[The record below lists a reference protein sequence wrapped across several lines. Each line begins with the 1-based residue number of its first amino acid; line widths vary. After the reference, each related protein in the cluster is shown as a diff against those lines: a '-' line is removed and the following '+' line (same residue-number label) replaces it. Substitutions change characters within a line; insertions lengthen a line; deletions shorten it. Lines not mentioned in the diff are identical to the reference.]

1 MKEINS
7 DLCHLGVIPDAE
19 RKLAFSAD
27 VPFEEWREKVREKFE
42 DLFGISRIRKNICDL
57 NVAVEE
63 EVQMEGYRR
72 IRFTFESEKGA
83 VVPCYLL
90 IPDDA
95 CEKPYPVAITLQGH
109 SSGFHNSV
117 GIIKSEKE
125 REYQLDR
132 GMFGVQAVENGYACL
147 CLEQRGMGESR
158 SNFRPCGA
166 HICVHTAMTAILLG
180 RTVLGERAWDVS
192 RAIDALEFFRDRGL
206 DLEHILITG
215 NSGGGTTS
223 FYAACLDE
231 RIGFCAPS
239 CSFCS
244 YESSILS
251 VHHCEC
257 NYVPDIMN
265 WFEMGDLACLI
276 APRPLT
282 AITGGEDTTFPP
294 EGARSAMETAK
305 AIYKAAGAPEACR
318 LIETPKGHWWCK
330 EIVWPAINEKTKEMG
345 WK

>member
-7 DLCHLGVIPDAE
+7 DLCHLGVISQAERRLGFSPDA
-19 RKLAFSAD
+19 
-27 VPFEEWREKVREKFE
+27 PFDAWKVQIREKFE
-42 DLFGISRIRKNICDL
+42 ELLGIDRIRKNACDL
-57 NVAVEE
+57 NVEVEE
-63 EVQMEGYRR
+63 EVQMEGYLR
-72 IRFTFESEKGA
+72 IRFTFESENGA
-83 VVPCYLL
+83 IVPCYLL

-95 CEKPYPVAITLQGH
+95 GEKHYPIAITLQGH

-117 GIIKSEKE
+117 GILKAEKE

-147 CLEQRGMGESR
+147 CIEQRGMGESR
-158 SNFRPCGA
+158 SKFRPCGA
-166 HICVHTAMTAILLG
+166 HICVHTAMTAIQLG
-180 RTVLGERAWDVS
+180 RTVIGERAWDVS
-192 RAIDALEFFRDRGL
+192 RAIDALKFFEARGL

-231 RIGFCAPS
+231 RIGFSAPS

-244 YESSILS
+244 YEASILS

-257 NYVPDIMN
+257 NYIPNIMN
-265 WFEMGDLACLI
+265 WFEMQDLSCLI
-276 APRPLT
+276 APRPFT
-282 AITGGEDTTFPP
+282 VITGREDTTFPP
-294 EGARSAMETAK
+294 EGVRSAFETVK
-305 AIYKAAGAPEACR
+305 EIYRAAGAPDACR

-330 EIVWPAINEKTKEMG
+330 DIVWSAINEKTKELG